1 MASSSGRLADIPA
14 NVIIGRR
21 GAQKG
26 AFLDALLALRPEAEP
41 WALLLN
47 DGEKEPA
54 ASTPGGPAGLSIS
67 QVADGCICCSAQVEL
82 RVALT
87 RLLRESR
94 PQRLLIEPSSQAKLP
109 EVRRLLSDRW
119 LAPVLDTRAT
129 IGFIAASD
137 AADVVASPAEP
148 WLSCDVLA
156 IADLTDA
163 SALESLASRWQSA
176 APGLH
181 VVVAHQ
187 IALADLD
194 VAPRQPVRPLFRSGD
209 A

>member
-129 IGFIAASD
+129 IGFIAAID
-137 AADVVASPAEP
+137 AASPAEP

-156 IADLTDA
+156 VADLTDA
-163 SALESLASRWQSA
+163 SALESLAIRWQAA
-176 APGLH
+176 APGLR
-181 VVVAHQ
+181 VVTANQ
-187 IALADLD
+187 ITLADLD
-194 VAPRQPVRPLFRSGD
+194 IAPRQPVHPLFRSGD